1 MEGKTE
7 LIEMSIIDE
16 GKQLSIRIPSKIV
29 DALDIDTKKD
39 VFVFQFDK
47 ENLQLHGSLEDK
59 KIWEKEFGK
68 RN

>member
-1 MEGKTE
+1 MEGKIE
-7 LIEMSIIDE
+7 LIEMSIINE

-59 KIWEKEFGK
+59 KILEKEFGK